1 MFRSFRG
8 FRLGLLFLSF
18 FFKVVACM
26 HDAYILGVVKEGM
39 EDPQSEPWIFLQGG
53 GSG

>member
-1 MFRSFRG
+1 
-8 FRLGLLFLSF
+8 
-18 FFKVVACM
+18 M